1 MLVLCAVI
9 LNALLLQGVKAKGE
23 SALAKTCPP
32 PDVPENAKLVRK
44 VTNFTIGSTVKM
56 VCDTG
61 FFRRGRR
68 SRMKC
73 LPNRQWTKSDF
84 SCVARSCGDPGSPTT
99 GGERH
104 GWSFQFRDT
113 VNFTC
118 FAGYVLVGPK
128 TRTCLA
134 TGWSEVQ
141 PSCSPIQCKEPPK
154 VVGASVMES
163 TNGFLY
169 EAQVHYMCRQG
180 YQMQGSATLTC
191 GPNGEWIGETP
202 NCKVIVCEDPG
213 IPLHGSRNGS
223 KVFNYKAKLSFQCNK
238 GFILYGAHERTCS
251 EDGKWTGPQPYC
263 VECAGVGT
271 PVFIRKGYFFTRGL
285 VKAKRGN
292 VVTVS
297 TAPKDK
303 EKNVVIL
310 GRGTQHYAIV
320 EDKVPS
326 PKYVFIGTRVLAM
339 HVDNERYA
347 FAVVTRI
354 KDGKYWVRFEHDNQ
368 RRKFTI
374 DFIRILYPPTFCAT
388 CPAPEEPYSGIRLI
402 SSGEFIPGSEVMYVC
417 ETNTELVG
425 SDKRKC
431 LPSGLWTGQQPTCQ
445 AIGCRDIDVLPP
457 ENGKRVG
464 NDFSVGSTV
473 TYSCNQGYEL
483 IGDIVLTCQTDRQ
496 WSRMVPIC
504 KDLCDRQQCEPWKKC
519 VYNISSESTTCE
531 CRKSTDCLGRF
542 QQICGSDAKTYN
554 NDCIMKATA
563 CREGRTIEKVANG
576 SCTPASICQIVPK
589 SVCRGFFRNYY
600 YNTTSRKC
608 EEIIAGGCHPSG
620 WNGFSTKQECNRT
633 CSVNICDQPVDPG
646 PCFANVSHW
655 AFNRKAGRCKL
666 FKYGGCFGNEN
677 NFDSEK
683 KCNQRCPPTAPAKRK
698 KVCGKCPSKKII
710 EVCKESTFGLIGK
723 MEQEL
728 PNDPTMKRARYRI
741 IIDEVLKLKN
751 STGSLSARSAVI
763 SVQNVKALT
772 CPCTSFPKFKFVLL
786 GKVVLDS
793 SESATELNIIVKRP
807 AVVRK
812 WNKEFVKKLRKSCA
826 KYFTDL
832 ETAE

>member
-9 LNALLLQGVKAKGE
+9 LNALLLQGVKTKGE

-68 SRMKC
+68 SRIKC
-73 LPNRQWTKSDF
+73 LPNRQWTKSNF

-118 FAGYVLVGPK
+118 FAGYVLAGPK

-141 PSCSPIQCKEPPK
+141 PSCSPVQCKEPPK

-163 TNGFLY
+163 TDGFLY
-169 EAQVHYMCRQG
+169 EAQVHYMCREG

-202 NCKVIVCEDPG
+202 NCK
-213 IPLHGSRNGS
+213 
-223 KVFNYKAKLSFQCNK
+223 
-238 GFILYGAHERTCS
+238 
-251 EDGKWTGPQPYC
+251 
-263 VECAGVGT
+263 ECAGVGT

-285 VKAKRGN
+285 VKAKTGN

-320 EDKVPS
+320 EDRLPS
-326 PKYVFIGTRVLAM
+326 PKYVFIGTRVLAL

-354 KDGKYWVRFEHDNQ
+354 KDGKYLVRFEHDNQ
-368 RRKFTI
+368 RRKLTI

-431 LPSGLWTGQQPTCQ
+431 LPNGLWTGQQPICH
-445 AIGCRDIDVLPP
+445 AIGCRGIDVLPP

-464 NDFSVGSTV
+464 NDFSVGRTV
-473 TYSCNQGYEL
+473 TFSCNQGYEL
-483 IGDIVLTCQTDRQ
+483 IGDTVSTCQTDRQ

-531 CRKSTDCLGRF
+531 CRKSTDCSGRF

-563 CREGRTIEKVANG
+563 CREGRTVEKVANG

-655 AFNRKAGRCKL
+655 AFNQKAGRCKQ

-677 NFDSEK
+677 NFDSKEK
-683 KCNQRCPPTAPAKRK
+683 CYQRCPPTAPAKRK
-698 KVCGKCPSKKII
+698 KGCGKCPNKNII
-710 EVCKESTFGLIGK
+710 EVCKESTFGLIGRV
-723 MEQEL
+723 EQEL
-728 PNDPTMKRARYRI
+728 PNDPTMKRARYRV

-751 STGSLSARSAVI
+751 STGSLSVGSAVI
-763 SVQNVKALT
+763 SVPNSKALT
-772 CPCTSFPKFKFVLL
+772 CPCTLFPRFKFVLL

-793 SESATELNIIVKRP
+793 SELATELNLIVKRP
-807 AVVRK
+807 AVVQK
-812 WNKEFVKKLRKSCA
+812 WNKKFVEKLRNTCD
-826 KYFTDL
+826 KYFPDL